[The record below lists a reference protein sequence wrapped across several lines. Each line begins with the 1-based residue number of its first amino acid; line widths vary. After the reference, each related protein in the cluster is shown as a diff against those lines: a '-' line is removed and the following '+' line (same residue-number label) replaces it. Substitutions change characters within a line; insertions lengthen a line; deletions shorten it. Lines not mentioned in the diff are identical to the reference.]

1 MSKINLTTAPRLV
14 QQQKLILTQELQLFL
29 KLIQM
34 NTLELREY
42 LDEQLVENPTLEETE
57 EKEKKE
63 DAEDSNLEDIDLSGF
78 ENNTGNYNDDL
89 PHSPDFFVDSED
101 DNPWESRVSKHESLF
116 EYLNWQLE
124 LSDFSD
130 KDREVASII
139 IGNLNEDG
147 YLEATIEEM
156 ILNHFNNHLHSKNGN
171 GLLQNGSSIENL
183 SRETIL
189 DVLKKIQTSFDPIGV
204 ASRSLEECLSIQAL
218 EMGYKEDSPLL
229 KVINEHL
236 EDLGNNDFKQISTS
250 VSIGIDEITDIQE
263 IIHNFEPKPG
273 RPFYIKDT
281 EKYAVTDFYLY
292 KVGNEYQIQFNKNIP
307 NLRISNYYRNLIRN
321 QKNLTNETKHYV
333 REKLEAAKRIL
344 KCMQERESAIRKVVE
359 KITEVQKDFFE
370 HGEEYLKPLRL
381 KDIAEHVGVHEST
394 VSRITSKRYMQT
406 PSGLIELK
414 SLFSRGVDTTSSGK
428 QVSLERVKSMI
439 KDIVTNE
446 SPENPFSDE
455 DISKILERRNIVVA
469 RRTVAKYRT
478 ILKIPSSSKR
488 MLKGEPVK

>member
-1 MSKINLTTAPRLV
+1 MNKLNLTIAPKLV

-57 EKEKKE
+57 EKENTEENE
-63 DAEDSNLEDIDLSGF
+63 DTNLEDIDLSGF
-78 ENNTGNYNDDL
+78 DNNAGSYNDDL
-89 PHSPDFFVDSED
+89 PHSPDFFTDTED
-101 DNPWESRVSKHESLF
+101 ENPWENRVSKHESLY

-124 LSDFSD
+124 LSDFSE
-130 KDREVASII
+130 KDREIASII

-147 YLEATIEEM
+147 YLDATIEEI
-156 ILNHFNNHLHSKNGN
+156 ILNHFNNHLHSKNGKI
-171 GLLQNGSSIENL
+171 LLKNGSAIENL

-189 DVLKKIQTSFDPIGV
+189 AVLKRIQTSFDPIGV
-204 ASRSLEECLSIQAL
+204 ASRSLKECLSIQAM
-218 EMGYKEDSPLL
+218 EMGYKHDSHLL
-229 KVINEHL
+229 KIINEHL
-236 EDLGNNDFKQISTS
+236 EDLSNNDYNIIASS
-250 VSIGIDEITDIQE
+250 LSIGIDEIGEFHE
-263 IIHNFEPKPG
+263 IIHNLEPKPG

-281 EKYAVTDFYLY
+281 EMYAVTDFYLY
-292 KVGNEYQIQFNKNIP
+292 KVGNEFQIQFNKNIP

-359 KITEVQKDFFE
+359 KITEVQRDYFD

-406 PSGLIELK
+406 PSGVIELK
-414 SLFSRGVDTTSSGK
+414 SLFSRGVDTTSTGK

-439 KDIVTNE
+439 KDIVTDE
-446 SPENPFSDE
+446 SPRNPFSDE
-455 DISKILERRNIVVA
+455 DISKILERRNIIVA

-478 ILKIPSSSKR
+478 ILHIPSSSKR
-488 MLKGEPVK
+488 MLKGEPAK

>member
-1 MSKINLTTAPRLV
+1 MSKLNLTTGPKLV

-42 LDEQLVENPTLEETE
+42 LDEQLVENPTLEESE
-57 EKEKKE
+57 EKEKTEESE
-63 DAEDSNLEDIDLSGF
+63 DTDLEDIDLSGF
-78 ENNTGNYNDDL
+78 ENSTGNYNDDL
-89 PHSPDFFVDSED
+89 PHSPDFFVDSEEE
-101 DNPWESRVSKHESLF
+101 NPWENRVSKHESLY

-124 LSDFSD
+124 LSDFSE
-130 KDREVASII
+130 KERQIASII

-147 YLEATIEEM
+147 YLEATLEEI

-171 GLLQNGSSIENL
+171 GILENGTSIENL
-183 SRETIL
+183 SREAIL
-189 DVLKKIQTSFDPIGV
+189 EVLKKIQTSFDPIGV
-204 ASRSLEECLSIQAL
+204 ASRSLEECLSIQAI
-218 EMGYKEDSPLL
+218 EMGYKEDSPLV
-229 KVINEHL
+229 KIINNHL
-236 EDLGNNDFKQISTS
+236 EDLGNNNYKEIASEL
-250 VSIGIDEITDIQE
+250 SIDVEEIPEIHE
-263 IIHNFEPKPG
+263 IIHNLEPKPG
-273 RPFYIKDT
+273 RPFYTKDT

-292 KVGNEYQIQFNKNIP
+292 KVGNEFQLQFNKNIP

-321 QKNLTNETKHYV
+321 QKNLNNETKHYV

-359 KITEVQKDFFE
+359 KITEVQKDYFE

-406 PSGLIELK
+406 PNGLIELK

-455 DISKILERRNIVVA
+455 DISKILERRNIIVA

-478 ILKIPSSSKR
+478 ILNIPSSSKR
-488 MLKGEPVK
+488 MLKGEPAK